1 MVCAPE
7 KGEKRIGEERGLWLR
22 SCAGYRFTAQTG
34 AASRS
39 LGTSQAFD
47 ASSEGTTKVR
57 TCQEAKTE
65 ITRNRFLVDFFF
77 FLRCKC
83 KKNYQRT
90 PFWPLL
96 AQYEEGNGNI
106 RARWARRERY

>member
-1 MVCAPE
+1 MLTLHGGPLNNNNNINKNNRLCFLASTWYLQATVCAPE

-77 FLRCKC
+77 FPPV
-83 KKNYQRT
+83 QV
-90 PFWPLL
+90 
-96 AQYEEGNGNI
+96 
-106 RARWARRERY
+106 